1 MDGNF
6 QYGWEPLKNRMF
18 AEANGAVCNT
28 LITGPNPVVA
38 SIKNH
43 QVMVLFICMNISN
56 ISYHIKREKEN
67 YAEE

>member
-28 LITGPNPVVA
+28 LITSSNLVVA
-38 SIKNH
+38 SQRILEFTFQDFFASADDVSELN
-43 QVMVLFICMNISN
+43 
-56 ISYHIKREKEN
+56 
-67 YAEE
+67 